1 MLNVGKVN
9 QSISSSKEVLDVA
22 DKTPQFYR
30 YLLNNNVGYYYSER
44 LSQRPTEMER
54 RILKKGEEFN
64 EKYQR
69 TLELLSDVCNQH
81 KIEFLLFKTHK
92 YIPEAVAGDIDIIV
106 RSKDFHQF
114 LDVFSKLGFNCEE
127 DEVLKGNCQKDGF
140 CKIEPRVNLSFHN
153 LVLVPE
159 NEVWNHTEMIRINN
173 LEVKKTTKELDLLAL
188 LLDILYGPHYLSL
201 YLYVVLQQT
210 DKARILAICPTPDIK
225 QDLEFLLGKIR
236 KINLSRTSFPYFLDN
251 LSFIRFYI
259 RRIAF
264 GNSMSP
270 IERVKHV
277 VFFFYIKYKYRFL
290 KDLHF
295 KHEWF

>member
-9 QSISSSKEVLDVA
+9 QSISSSKDVLDFA
-22 DKTPQFYR
+22 DKTPQVYR

-64 EKYQR
+64 ERYQR

-106 RSKDFHQF
+106 RSKDFHKF

-140 CKIEPRVNLSFHN
+140 CKIEPRVDLSAHGIVFMR
-153 LVLVPE
+153 E
-159 NEVWNHTEMIRINN
+159 DEVWKHTETVR
-173 LEVKKTTKELDLLAL
+173 ELDLFGL
-188 LLDILYGPHYLSL
+188 LLDILYGPNYLPL
-201 YLYVVLQQT
+201 YLYLVLQQT

-270 IERVKHV
+270 IERVKHI